1 MADPEP
7 APAST
12 QRFDRFEVRPAE
24 RRLLVDGTP
33 TPLGARAFDLL
44 LALIERRDRVVSVRE
59 LLDIIWPGLVVEENN
74 LRQQVASLRRLLGPE
89 AIATVPGRGYRFAL
103 APGPDRPAGAAP
115 RATGP
120 TIAVLPFVNQSGDA
134 GQEYFSDAVTQDII
148 NGLSRHRWLT
158 VLARNTT
165 FGYRNLRIDARRLG
179 SDLGAEYVVE
189 GSVRRA
195 GSRLRVAAEL
205 VDARTGNTVWAER
218 YDRDVVDVFELQ
230 DEITET
236 VVARLEPEIGFA
248 ERRRVARTVRTDL
261 QAWDCYHLGVAHFF
275 RFTAA
280 DNSEAQRL
288 LQRSREMDPLFGEAH
303 AWWAY
308 ATLLDMVYW
317 DTEPSTAVLD
327 AALAAAQR
335 ALELDDH
342 NAVFYAVKARV
353 QLARCEYESAMTENR
368 MAISLNPTL
377 AAAHCGLGDTLAYQG
392 RYGEAMACFEKALVL
407 SPRDPQRWAFLT
419 YGALA
424 LIFRRDFATAL
435 QWLEKAG
442 ESPNCQYWT
451 AAHRVVALAHLGRCE
466 EAHTAMACLLARQPA
481 FTQAFARQKLFY
493 LKEPRQL
500 ALYLEGLALGGVAA
514 TL

>member
-1 MADPEP
+1 M
-7 APAST
+7 
-12 QRFDRFEVRPAE
+12 
-24 RRLLVDGTP
+24 DGTAM
-33 TPLGARAFDLL
+33 PLGARAFDLL

-59 LLDIIWPGLVVEENN
+59 LLDVIWPGLVVEENN
-74 LRQQVASLRRLLGPE
+74 LRQQVAGLRRLLGPE
-89 AIATVPGRGYRFAL
+89 AIATVPGRGYRFVL
-103 APGPDRPAGAAP
+103 APGPERPAGPIARAA
-115 RATGP
+115 AGP
-120 TIAVLPFVNQSGDA
+120 TIAVLPFVNQSGDV

-165 FGYRNLRIDARRLG
+165 FGYRNLRIDARQLG
-179 SDLGAEYVVE
+179 SDLGAEYLVE

-205 VDARTGNTVWAER
+205 IDARTGNTVWAER

-280 DNSEAQRL
+280 DNREAQRL

-317 DTEPSTAVLD
+317 DTEPSTPVLD

-353 QLARCEYESAMTENR
+353 QLARCEYESAMTENQ

-424 LIFRRDFATAL
+424 LIFRRDFAAAL

-451 AAHRVVALAHLGRCE
+451 AAHKVVALAHLGRCG
-466 EAHTAMACLLARQPA
+466 EARTAMASLLARQPA

-493 LKEPRQL
+493 LKQPRQL
-500 ALYLEGLALGGVAA
+500 ALYLEGLALAGVAA
-514 TL
+514 DL